1 MTLSLDAALSGMIE
15 QERNLELIANNLT
28 NVNTTGYK
36 RAVVQFQDVLNTAE
50 IIDAIN
56 GQLPA
61 DEATVTAGVGTD
73 APRREFTQGPLLASS
88 MPFDMAIV
96 GEGFFRVML
105 EDGTVAYT
113 RDGTF
118 RLDADRQ
125 LVTARGQRLEPPLT
139 LPESFDQFRV
149 EQDGTVVVR
158 RPYTADELAD
168 LDPDAPTGGVVEVVG
183 RLVLTR
189 FADQG
194 SLASIGHNLFV
205 ETEASQAPIDG
216 FPGEDGRG
224 QAVSGFLEGSNV
236 DLAQEMSAMVIANRA
251 YQLNLAAYRTIQEM
265 LEQANELA

>member
-1 MTLSLDAALSGMIE
+1 MTLSLDAALSGMVQ

-28 NVNTTGYK
+28 NVNTTAYK
-36 RAVVQFQDVLNTAE
+36 RAVVQFQDVLSTAE
-50 IIDAIN
+50 ILSVISGELSD
-56 GQLPA
+56 G
-61 DEATVTAGVGTD
+61 DATVTAGVGSD

-105 EDGTVAYT
+105 EDGRVAYT

-118 RLDADRQ
+118 RLDADGQ
-125 LVTARGQRLEPPLT
+125 LVTALGQRLEPPLT
-139 LPESFDQFRV
+139 MPESFDQFRIQ
-149 EQDGTVVVR
+149 QDGTVVVR
-158 RPYTADELAD
+158 RPYTAEELAD
-168 LDPDAPTGGVVEVVG
+168 LDPEAPRDGVVEVIG

-194 SLASIGHNLFV
+194 SLASIGNNLFV
-205 ETEASQAPIDG
+205 ETETSQAPIDG
-216 FPGEDGRG
+216 FPGEDGHG
-224 QAVSGFLEGSNV
+224 QVVSGFLEGSNV
-236 DLAQEMSAMVIANRA
+236 DIAQEMSAMMIANRA